1 MIKLQ
6 PFKVVR
12 LPTFFS
18 GRSDYAEASRISS
31 GRHYQGFFMH
41 TDGEWYIRHAVRT
54 CSTNPSRSAFY
65 RINRWVRR

>member
-1 MIKLQ
+1 MIRLQ

-18 GRSDYAEASRISS
+18 GRSDLAEASRISS
-31 GRHYQGFFMH
+31 GRYRQGFFMGGN
-41 TDGEWYIRHAVRT
+41 DEWYIRHCVRT

-65 RINRWVRR
+65 RINRWVKR